1 MKINFKKAN
10 EIVNLFSTL
19 STTIEHIII
28 DNDRFLNVIE
38 IFLIRSI
45 IGSWFDYGVIQFSS
59 FKRQENDS

>member
-1 MKINFKKAN
+1 MKINFKKSN
-10 EIVNLFSTL
+10 EIVNLFPTL
-19 STTIEHIII
+19 STTIEHII